1 MITMVMMTSGETIG
15 TIMERKILQMT
26 TQMVKMKKNLLRM
39 IMVLRIGTREITAT
53 MGRKL
58 TMKTQIPTQRLQM
71 TKEQVRRLQISR
83 RLTLKMKLIKWEQ
96 VQIKIR

>member
-1 MITMVMMTSGETIG
+1 
-15 TIMERKILQMT
+15 MT

-39 IMVLRIGTREITAT
+39 IMVQRTGTREITAT

>member
-15 TIMERKILQMT
+15 TIMETKILQMT